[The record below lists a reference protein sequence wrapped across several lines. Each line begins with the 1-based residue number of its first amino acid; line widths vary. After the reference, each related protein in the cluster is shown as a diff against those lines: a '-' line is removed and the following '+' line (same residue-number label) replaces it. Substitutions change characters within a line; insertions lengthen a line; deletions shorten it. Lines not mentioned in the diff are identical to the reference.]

1 MRNKAVARSSHAA
14 TLSPVHPVKQRRA
27 QFLPSLAFAG
37 AAALAVVAVEGR
49 ESATPAKSE
58 AEPAGAPATK
68 PTRAV
73 SPHLAAALAEK
84 MPKFEPKAGAHDAE
98 KKPGQTGA
106 EALDDQPANG
116 IVRLPRYVVRE
127 ERPPSDREMRSA
139 RGLEAHAMDKY
150 MGAPGGFSRGV
161 LNRFTFGQAWDRWI
175 KGRVPI
181 LGRFDW
187 AVTQENEAMKR
198 YYDDEFRKELR
209 GLVDFDVGAQR
220 LSSRKGRARDDKSTP
235 PTDKST
241 EGKQADERR

>member
-1 MRNKAVARSSHAA
+1 MTQRWVRFFPWLALTGAV
-14 TLSPVHPVKQRRA
+14 
-27 QFLPSLAFAG
+27 AFAG
-37 AAALAVVAVEGR
+37 PDARR
-49 ESATPAKSE
+49 ESAVNEKAAS
-58 AEPAGAPATK
+58 APSDATGVK
-68 PTRAV
+68 HPRAV

-84 MPKFEPKAGAHDAE
+84 MPKFAPEAAAHAAPKA
-98 KKPGQTGA
+98 PGQA
-106 EALDDQPANG
+106 EAEAEVPGDQPANG

-127 ERPPSDREMRSA
+127 EKPPSDRDVRSP

-187 AVTQENEAMKR
+187 EVTQENEAMKR

-209 GLVDFDVGAQR
+209 GLVDFDVGAQT
-220 LSSRKGRARDDKSTP
+220 LSSRKGRARDDKSEP
-235 PTDKST
+235 STDKST
-241 EGKQADERR
+241 EGKKADGTH